1 MQLLSA
7 LDQMV
12 GLLWISLLVSG
23 TLVACGIALH
33 GTGALV
39 ARLFRNVPK
48 QRSFREWLRQL
59 GKALLYLPSWFLACS

>member
-23 TLVACGIALH
+23 VLVAGGIAIH
-33 GTGALV
+33 GTGQMA
-39 ARLFRNVPK
+39 ARLYRGASGRWRFRDV
-48 QRSFREWLRQL
+48 FRKLGRAFLRL
-59 GKALLYLPSWFLACS
+59 S